1 MKAWNRNK
9 SLGKKPPLEWDQV
22 QAIKVALVKL
32 GTARDRALFAL
43 AIDSSL
49 RGHDLL
55 QLRRRD
61 ICGPDGVLEQ

>member
-43 AIDSSL
+43 VSTGGA
-49 RGHDLL
+49 R
-55 QLRRRD
+55 
-61 ICGPDGVLEQ
+61 